1 MANKNTYLV
10 LATLPNGDKI
20 QELFQSKTKRAG
32 KLIPMIDSAFQG
44 KYQIRLRDLM
54 EIEVYDSK
62 DLQK

>member
-1 MANKNTYLV
+1 MAKNVYLV
-10 LATLPNGDKI
+10 LATLPNGDKV

-32 KLIPMIDSAFQG
+32 KLIPMINSAFQG
-44 KYQIRLRDLM
+44 KYQVRLEDLK